1 MIPVVAS
8 GTGSSGG
15 ASDPTMQ
22 NAPRIGVDALRRYR
36 DRTVLVELCDNSQ
49 FVGKLRV
56 ELLTEKS
63 ISVYITRADGT
74 GATIYIDEIIALS
87 DI

>member
-1 MIPVVAS
+1 MH
-8 GTGSSGG
+8 SS
-15 ASDPTMQ
+15 
-22 NAPRIGVDALRRYR
+22 RIGIDTLRSYGG
-36 DRTVLVELCDNSQ
+36 RTVLVELVDHSQ

-63 ISVYITRADGT
+63 ISIYITRADGS
-74 GATIYIDEIIALS
+74 GATIYIDQIALIS